1 MVTWGPPYGQT
12 DTTETL
18 PSCNFENKL
27 NAKEG
32 GRLKSTYEEFQLDND
47 LIALS
52 CTGHETDIMRGV
64 IRLVYRWRQCHR
76 FCERHLSSF

>member
-1 MVTWGPPYGQT
+1 MVTRFLQKGSLVPCLWGRGGAGGPQSEVQCIMGNGHMGTPPPYGQT

-32 GRLKSTYEEFQLDND
+32 GRLKSTYEEF
-47 LIALS
+47 
-52 CTGHETDIMRGV
+52 
-64 IRLVYRWRQCHR
+64 
-76 FCERHLSSF
+76 